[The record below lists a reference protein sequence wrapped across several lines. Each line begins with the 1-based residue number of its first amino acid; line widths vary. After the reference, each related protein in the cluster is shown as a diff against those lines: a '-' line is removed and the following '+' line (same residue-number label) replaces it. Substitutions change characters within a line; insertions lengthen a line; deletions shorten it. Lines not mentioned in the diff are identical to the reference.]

1 MVLPDKFE
9 YHRHLFVGQF
19 IDVTKR
25 SYMLITSGSEGLR
38 PHQLGIAQI
47 MAFNSHME
55 KYNDVDIAH
64 LWKVAAITK

>member
-1 MVLPDKFE
+1 M
-9 YHRHLFVGQF
+9 
-19 IDVTKR
+19 DVTKR
-25 SYMLITSGSEGLR
+25 SYTLITSGSEGLR

-55 KYNDVDIAH
+55 RYNDVDIAH

>member
-1 MVLPDKFE
+1 M
-9 YHRHLFVGQF
+9 
-19 IDVTKR
+19 DVSKR
-25 SYMLITSGSEGLR
+25 IYMLITSGSEGLR

-55 KYNDVDIAH
+55 RYNNADIAH